1 MNNETSSSREQKQ
14 INGLPTELT
23 DLEFD
28 FDNQKASNID
38 VLSTKKMERE
48 KKKAEMLS
56 DNVLQKGSTKY
67 QTEAFLVAG
76 LQSTATLMH

>member
-1 MNNETSSSREQKQ
+1 M
-14 INGLPTELT
+14 NGLPTELT

-48 KKKAEMLS
+48 RKKAEMLS
-56 DNVLQKGSTKY
+56 DNVL
-67 QTEAFLVAG
+67 
-76 LQSTATLMH
+76 